1 MGYRID
7 SYTRDELKKIALPG
21 KAVST
26 LFWVLP
32 IGKWG
37 ASELDKW
44 WFHFTQCNG
53 LCQEL
58 GLLLAKNEKEK
69 LQQGHGQT
77 ANLQKTLSEVDGGSL
92 LDLIPEAKAHH
103 SDFSSN
109 KSSSDRS
116 LLILSGSWPQ
126 PGWGVLMNM
135 DRRSA
140 DPHELEELLNE
151 VIGIFCDAEKLQFIK
166 DGAKAYHEREKICSC
181 EPTKPKS
188 PPELDTLRQSLLNI
202 GLLIDKSLSGNKA
215 EIDSASTQ
223 LKSAL
228 DRCVQ
233 DSSLIEENFWADL
246 NGYADIIK
254 VLPTEIKRDF
264 EAIKKLWNDFLEIEE
279 SERDAY
285 HARIDKRQSSLVKNL
300 RFLHRSWPDLRIDH
314 LPEFLEGKF
323 RSELRQRIENGLETV
338 RANLQS
344 RFDTML
350 GAHELATQQYEK
362 RKSDWQKRLRDTE
375 QSYRKILAAA
385 NASQWELG
393 PRFLLQLENI
403 ASRSKVYN
411 ARSIAW
417 DPARMIGWKLHISI
431 PGHRASHLLRAAKS
445 VMAETSKDI
454 EISQVSN
461 LEFNGS
467 VFADYAHYV
476 SISAVRMNPWEAT
489 CGLIR
494 KLLSP
499 RDFDAILETE
509 GNLNDLL
516 LPAPTDK
523 QHAEILLGKW
533 GWKKRSEQVSRPILR
548 CLKNDDA
555 GELTLAHSPN
565 ETRIAFESFLKDLL
579 RISLATLGWN
589 ESDIDLQLSIHC
601 PEFGRKKDKKGCLIN
616 TWPEEVNTI
625 TAGAANVLLG
635 YLLKLAFTEN
645 NCNNAIST
653 INGHSSKVTNLL
665 NAHSH
670 DTPAPP
676 LSHEESRKC
685 GKWIKEIVE
694 CTTELVGELPWHLRP
709 AQTYGSD
716 PLIVTGHAW
725 SHSHE
730 EERLIRVMVWAGNQ
744 SSNDMLVWNKTL
756 TNPVMTD
763 AILI

>member
-37 ASELDKW
+37 ASELEKW

-53 LCQEL
+53 ICHEL

-69 LQQGHGQT
+69 TQQEHGQT
-77 ANLQKTLSEVDGGSL
+77 ANFQKTLAEVDGGSL
-92 LDLIPEAKAHH
+92 LDLVPEAKAHH
-103 SDFSSN
+103 PDFRSDQSSA
-109 KSSSDRS
+109 DRR

-140 DPHELEELLNE
+140 NPNELEELLNE
-151 VIGIFCDAEKLQFIK
+151 VIGISCDAEKLQSIK
-166 DGAKAYHEREKICSC
+166 DGAKAYHEREKIYSC

-188 PPELDTLRQSLLNI
+188 PLELDTLRQSLLNI

-215 EIDSASTQ
+215 EIESASMQ

-254 VLPTEIKRDF
+254 VLPTEINRDF
-264 EAIKKLWNDFLEIEE
+264 VALKMIWNDFLKVDQ
-279 SERDAY
+279 SERDA
-285 HARIDKRQSSLVKNL
+285 HLARIDKRQSSLVKKL
-300 RFLHRSWPDLRIDH
+300 SFLHRSWPDLGIDH
-314 LPEFLEGKF
+314 LPEFLEGEF

-350 GAHELATQQYEK
+350 GAHELATQQYENK
-362 RKSDWQKRLRDTE
+362 KSDWQKRLRDTE
-375 QSYRKILAAA
+375 QHYRKILAVA
-385 NASQWELG
+385 NTSQWELG

-403 ASRSKVYN
+403 ASRSRGYH

-417 DPARMIGWKLHISI
+417 DPARMIGWKLHVSI
-431 PGHRASHLLRAAKS
+431 PGQRASYLLTAARS
-445 VMAETSKDI
+445 VMSDTYKENG
-454 EISQVSN
+454 ISQPANV
-461 LEFNGS
+461 EFNGS

-476 SISAVRMNPWEAT
+476 SISAIRMNPWEAT
-489 CGLIR
+489 CGLICQ
-494 KLLSP
+494 LLSP
-499 RDFDAILETE
+499 RDIETILQPE
-509 GNLNDLL
+509 GDSGQLL
-516 LPAPTDK
+516 LTASTK
-523 QHAEILLGKW
+523 EQQAEILLEKW
-533 GWKKRSEQVSRPILR
+533 GWKRPAEQVSRPILR
-548 CLKNDDA
+548 CLKNDDT

-565 ETRIAFESFLKDLL
+565 ETRIAFESFLKDVL

-589 ESDIDLQLSIHC
+589 ESDIELQLSIHC
-601 PEFGRKKDKKGCLIN
+601 PKFDRKKDKKGSSK
-616 TWPEEVNTI
+616 TWSEEVNTI
-625 TAGAANVLLG
+625 TAGAVNVLLKN
-635 YLLKLAFTEN
+635 LLELAFPEN
-645 NCNNAIST
+645 RYKDAILT
-653 INGHSSKVTNLL
+653 INDHSSKVTDLL

-676 LSHEESRKC
+676 LSHEEARKC
-685 GKWIKEIVE
+685 GKWIKAIVE
-694 CTTELVGELPWHLRP
+694 STTNFVGELPWHLRP

-763 AILI
+763 AIVI

>member
-7 SYTRDELKKIALPG
+7 RYTREELKKIALPG

-32 IGKWG
+32 IGKWS
-37 ASELDKW
+37 AFELEEW
-44 WFHFTQCNG
+44 WFHFTQNNG
-53 LCQEL
+53 TCQEL

-77 ANLQKTLSEVDGGSL
+77 ANLQKTLAEVDGGSL

-103 SDFSSN
+103 PDFRSDR
-109 KSSSDRS
+109 SSSDKR

-126 PGWGVLMNM
+126 PGWGVLVNM

-140 DPHELEELLNE
+140 DPHGLEELLKE
-151 VIGIFCDAEKLQFIK
+151 VIGISCDAEKLQSIK
-166 DGAKAYHEREKICSC
+166 DGAKAYHERKKIYSL
-181 EPTKPKS
+181 EPTKPKR
-188 PPELDTLRQSLLNI
+188 PLELDTLKQLLLNI
-202 GLLIDKSLSGNKA
+202 DLLVEKAFSGTKG
-215 EIDSASTQ
+215 EIESASTQ
-223 LKSAL
+223 VKDGLNKEL
-228 DRCVQ
+228 EDT
-233 DSSLIEENFWADL
+233 SLIKENFWGDL
-246 NGYADIIK
+246 NIYADIIK
-254 VLPTEIKRDF
+254 ALPTEINRDF
-264 EAIKKLWNDFLEIEE
+264 EALKMLWNDFLKVDE
-279 SERDAY
+279 SGRESY
-285 HARIDKRQSSLVKNL
+285 LSRIDKRQSSLVKKL
-300 RFLHRSWPDLRIDH
+300 SFLQRSWPDLRIDQ
-314 LPEFLEGKF
+314 LPDFLEVEF
-323 RSELRQRIENGLETV
+323 RSELRQQIENGLETV
-338 RANLQS
+338 RENLQS
-344 RFDTML
+344 RFDAML
-350 GAHELATQQYEK
+350 GAHELAKQQYENK
-362 RKSDWQKRLRDTE
+362 KSDWQKRLRDTE
-375 QSYRKILAAA
+375 QNYRKILSVA

-393 PRFLLQLENI
+393 PRFLLQLENV

-417 DPARMIGWKLHISI
+417 DPARMIGWKLHVSI
-431 PGHRASHLLRAAKS
+431 PGQRLSHLLTAARS
-445 VMAETSKDI
+445 VMSDTCKENG
-454 EISQVSN
+454 ISQPANV
-461 LEFNGS
+461 EFNGS

-489 CGLIR
+489 CGLIC

-499 RDFDAILETE
+499 RDFDAILKPE
-509 GNLNDLL
+509 GNSNDLL

-523 QHAEILLGKW
+523 QQAEILLEKW
-533 GWKKRSEQVSRPILR
+533 GWKKPSEQVSRPLLR

-589 ESDIDLQLSIHC
+589 ESDIDFQLSNHC
-601 PEFGRKKDKKGCLIN
+601 PKFDRKMDKKGGIK
-616 TWPEEVNTI
+616 TWSEEVNTI
-625 TAGAANVLLG
+625 TAGAANVLLKN
-635 YLLKLAFTEN
+635 LLELAFPEN
-645 NCNNAIST
+645 GCKDAILT
-653 INGHSSKVTNLL
+653 INDHSSKVTDLL

-694 CTTELVGELPWHLRP
+694 FTTNLVGELPWHLRP
-709 AQTYGSD
+709 AQTYGND

-744 SSNDMLVWNKTL
+744 SSDDMLVWNKTL